1 MPRVPAPPVC
11 IFPGAGLVAPGQ
23 SVHEDRFP
31 RSDSGHGGEG
41 ARLPRRPSWRR
52 MKGWS
57 SPRGWGRD
65 SYPMADL
72 QVQSGAVIALR
83 LFDIA
88 YSIDL
93 KQVEELWALRN
104 AGKAVRS
111 SLVSAPAKALAFDV
125 PPVLITLDP
134 LTLTLGKTPLTCT
147 VTARIYDFGVAALS
161 VRVPASDMSWPEFTA
176 FSNSVDRLV
185 GPGTEGGPLPGILE
199 RLRNDLSCAMNR
211 PNTTLLQED
220 HLIAVVQ
227 QWNEPVSGAD
237 LPERIDLVPLLSGE
251 NRVLSEKARK
261 DLLGQRYSYYEDD
274 LVVMTW
280 DRAFI
285 YEPRNEW
292 DVADIIE
299 VANAQLLEFRYY
311 DRLLDEELP
320 RMYGLVKEARRA
332 ANRLSSRRF
341 ADLARKLYTLV
352 AEVTELTGKAGNVLQ
367 VTEDVYLA
375 RIYQASLEIFRVPT
389 VSAAVDR
396 KLSIVRDTYAAL
408 YAEASG
414 ARGELLELAIILLIV
429 IEIVIALVRHAG

>member
-1 MPRVPAPPVC
+1 
-11 IFPGAGLVAPGQ
+11 
-23 SVHEDRFP
+23 
-31 RSDSGHGGEG
+31 
-41 ARLPRRPSWRR
+41 
-52 MKGWS
+52 
-57 SPRGWGRD
+57 
-65 SYPMADL
+65 MADL

-285 YEPRNEW
+285 CEPRNEW

-375 RIYQASLEIFRVPT
+375 RIYQASLEIIRVPT
-389 VSAAVDR
+389 VSAAVDK